1 MTFKE
6 LRKRVDLTCEQVSVM
21 IGIRESSYRKYECSS
36 RVPKADTIVKLKHIF
51 QCTDEEIVSALNYHT
66 QRRNLVN

>member
-6 LRKRVDLTCEQVSVM
+6 LRKRVDLTCEQVSEM
-21 IGIRESSYRKYECSS
+21 IGIQESSYRKYECSS
-36 RVPKADTIVKLKHIF
+36 RVPKANTIVKLKHIF
-51 QCTDEEIVSALNYHT
+51 QCTDEEIISALNYHT